1 MISDVGSK
9 VSDLARWPDSEA
21 TKATDDNSIKLLRK
35 AFAESGYPHAFLYM
49 GMLQIAADVYS
60 ENVYRSEIKPQALK
74 QAWIKIADL
83 LCRDATP

>member
-1 MISDVGSK
+1 VKPKGEK
-9 VSDLARWPDSEA
+9 PKAEPRPKPDP
-21 TKATDDNSIKLLRK
+21 KPK
-35 AFAESGYPHAFLYM
+35 AESKPKAPHAFLYI